1 MLGRCTTGPCA
12 AKAFCA
18 PLAPHHSDRD
28 EKEAASALPFTR
40 RLCRC
45 GRCQSLGRRQRRLPK
60 TLCHLIRQSAG
71 PCEPREREVETRF
84 LQFFVSEPSIEPL
97 AGDVAHLVVQDRP
110 FRALSLEAESDE
122 IDRHLG
128 DPLLWQLRPLPDAT
142 WRIIRTLERSN
153 KGFRPPS
160 CPQV

>member
-45 GRCQSLGRRQRRLPK
+45 GRCPSLGRRQRRLPK
-60 TLCHLIRQSAG
+60 TLCHRIPQSAG
-71 PCEPREREVETRF
+71 PCEPRERDAETLF
-84 LQFFVSEPSIEPL
+84 IPSFVAQPSTAPL
-97 AGDVAHLVVQDRP
+97 AGDVPQLV
-110 FRALSLEAESDE
+110 
-122 IDRHLG
+122 G
-128 DPLLWQLRPLPDAT
+128 
-142 WRIIRTLERSN
+142 
-153 KGFRPPS
+153 
-160 CPQV
+160 